1 MPQTPYLPPP
11 STPPVLCGA
20 PGGSLQDATASVEAA
35 RGVVEALFT
44 APLPRL
50 VTREE
55 LDRTPEDEEE
65 GEGRQGGMRRK
76 VRGGRGG

>member
-1 MPQTPYLPPP
+1 M
-11 STPPVLCGA
+11 A
-20 PGGSLQDATASVEAA
+20 AA

-55 LDRTPEDEEE
+55 LDCMPEDEEE
-65 GEGRQGGMRRK
+65 GEGRQGGMRRT
-76 VRGGRGG
+76 GRRTGTRS